1 VSGSH
6 RGDLRGL
13 HVAVDSPVHRLDPAA
28 KLVGTVAF
36 AVVVAGTPRHAAAV
50 TVVEA
55 ALLAVVVVVS
65 RIGARRV
72 LARLAVVTPFIMFAL
87 AIPFVAHG
95 PRTEVG
101 GVPVSTD
108 GLWAA
113 WNVVARTTLG
123 ATAAIVMSATT
134 PLPSMLEGMARLHVP
149 RVVVA
154 IVSSMVRYVELLA
167 AQLARMRTAMVSRG
181 HDPRWLWQVGP
192 VAASVGMLFVRSYE
206 RGERV
211 HDAMVARGFT
221 GTLVVSD
228 RPAVATADWVAALAP
243 AAVSA
248 VAVVVWVVGR

>member
-1 VSGSH
+1 M
-6 RGDLRGL
+6 D
-13 HVAVDSPVHRLDPAA
+13 
-28 KLVGTVAF
+28 
-36 AVVVAGTPRHAAAV
+36 VVAK
-50 TVVEA
+50 
-55 ALLAVVVVVS
+55 
-65 RIGARRV
+65 
-72 LARLAVVTPFIMFAL
+72 
-87 AIPFVAHG
+87 
-95 PRTEVG
+95 
-101 GVPVSTD
+101 
-108 GLWAA
+108 
-113 WNVVARTTLG
+113 TTLG

-211 HDAMVARGFT
+211 HGAMVARGFT

>member
-1 VSGSH
+1 MSGSH
-6 RGDLRGL
+6 RGNLRRL
-13 HVAVDSPVHRLDPAA
+13 HVAVDSPVHHLDPGA

-36 AVVVAGTPRHAAAV
+36 SVVVACTPRYAVAVFALEAAV
-50 TVVEA
+50 
-55 ALLAVVVVVS
+55 LVVVVALS
-65 RIGARRV
+65 RLGALRV
-72 LARLAVVTPFIMFAL
+72 VARLAVITPFVLFAL
-87 AIPFVAHG
+87 TIPFVAHG

-101 GVPVSTD
+101 GVPVSTE

-113 WNVVARTTLG
+113 WNVMAKATLG

-134 PLPSMLEGMARLHVP
+134 PSPALLAGMARLHVP

-211 HDAMVARGFT
+211 HGAMVARGFT

-228 RPAVATADWVAALAP
+228 GRAAATADWVAALAP

-248 VAVVVWVVGR
+248 IAVVVWVVRR